1 MSDPAAPQDL
11 ANEALPAD
19 RAQVELELAREI
31 VMVGRRWRAR
41 LDERLNKI
49 GQTNAR
55 WATLYWIATA
65 ETALNQREVAERVG
79 IETPTLVRILDQ
91 LEAQGL
97 VVRTPDPDDR
107 RAKIITATA
116 AAEAALADGDRIAAE
131 LRKKLMAQFDLDALS
146 TSLQVLRQLRAGLEK
161 V

>member
-1 MSDPAAPQDL
+1 MDDPTSAKALLADAPL
-11 ANEALPAD
+11 FD
-19 RAQVELELAREI
+19 RAQIELELARE
-31 VMVGRRWRAR
+31 VVLVGRRWRAR
-41 LDERLNKI
+41 LDERLSKI

-65 ETALNQREVAERVG
+65 ESALNQREVAERVG

-107 RAKIITATA
+107 RAKIITATP
-116 AAEAALADGDRIAAE
+116 AAEAALAEGDQIAAE
-131 LRKKLMAQFDLDALS
+131 LRVQLMAQFELEALN
-146 TSLQVLRQLRAGLEK
+146 TSLHVLKQLRAGLEK

>member
-116 AAEAALADGDRIAAE
+116 AAEAALADGDRITAE